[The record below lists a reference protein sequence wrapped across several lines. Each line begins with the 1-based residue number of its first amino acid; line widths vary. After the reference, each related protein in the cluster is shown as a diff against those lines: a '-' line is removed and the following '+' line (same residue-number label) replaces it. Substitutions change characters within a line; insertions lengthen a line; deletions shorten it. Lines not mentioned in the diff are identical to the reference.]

1 MDQQGGAAESR
12 CETARVNELLV
23 PNQPVAAADVAVA
36 SDPIEPRLVDG
47 GAPSAGATPL
57 AELGGVEVGVWEM
70 TTGTARDT
78 EIDEVFV
85 VITGRASVSVAGG
98 PTFDIGAGD
107 IVRLRAGDETSWTV
121 HEPLR
126 KVYVALG

>member
-1 MDQQGGAAESR
+1 MS
-12 CETARVNELLV
+12 ELLV
-23 PNQPVAAADVAVA
+23 PNQPIAAADVAVEPV
-36 SDPIEPRLVDG
+36 PIESRLVQS
-47 GAPSAGATPL
+47 GAPSAGATAL
-57 AELGGVEVGVWEM
+57 GELGGVEVGVWEM

-85 VITGRASVSVAGG
+85 VVTGRASVSVAGG